1 MKKVVLTGG
10 SAGIGKE
17 INLFLLRNGYE
28 VLFTFRKS
36 SQSANEII
44 SEFPL
49 AKSYQIDFSNP
60 DEIDDFL
67 KEIQDLQPN
76 ILINNFYSGTFIDT
90 YFHKTDPDKFLADF
104 QTNIIPT
111 LQTTQEC
118 IKIFRKEKFGR
129 IINILSSSLKN
140 PAMGTSVYNA
150 NKAYLLQMSK
160 SWASENV
167 KFGITSN
174 SVSPA
179 FTMTDFHKD
188 MDERQVENILASYP
202 LKNNLE
208 GKDIA
213 EFVELCLNGG
223 SHFNGNHLFLDASN
237 S

>member
-10 SAGIGKE
+10 SAGIGKA
-17 INLFLLRNGYE
+17 INLFLLRKGYE
-28 VLFTFRKS
+28 VLFTFNNS

-44 SEFPL
+44 AEFPN
-49 AKSYQIDFSNP
+49 AKAFQIDFSNP
-60 DEIDDFL
+60 EQIHNFL
-67 KEIQDLQPN
+67 NEIQGFKPN

-90 YFHKTDPDKFLADF
+90 YFHKTESDKFLADF
-104 QTNIIPT
+104 QTNVIPT
-111 LQTTQEC
+111 LQITKEC

-129 IINILSSSLKN
+129 IINILSSSLKS

-150 NKAYLLQMSK
+150 NKAYLLQMNK

-174 SVSPA
+174 SISPA
-179 FTMTDFHKD
+179 FTLTDFHKN
-188 MDERQVENILASYP
+188 MDERQVENILAMYP

-208 GKDIA
+208 GKDVA

-223 SHFNGNHLFLDASN
+223 SHFNGNHVFLDASN

>member
-44 SEFPL
+44 SEFSL

-60 DEIDDFL
+60 DEINNFL
-67 KEIQDLQPN
+67 KGIQDFKPN

-118 IKIFRKEKFGR
+118 IKIFRKGKFGR

-150 NKAYLLQMSK
+150 NKAYLLQMNK

-213 EFVELCLNGG
+213 EFVELCLKGG

>member
-1 MKKVVLTGG
+1 
-10 SAGIGKE
+10 
-17 INLFLLRNGYE
+17 
-28 VLFTFRKS
+28 
-36 SQSANEII
+36 
-44 SEFPL
+44 
-49 AKSYQIDFSNP
+49 
-60 DEIDDFL
+60 
-67 KEIQDLQPN
+67 
-76 ILINNFYSGTFIDT
+76 
-90 YFHKTDPDKFLADF
+90 
-104 QTNIIPT
+104 
-111 LQTTQEC
+111 
-118 IKIFRKEKFGR
+118 
-129 IINILSSSLKN
+129 
-140 PAMGTSVYNA
+140 MGTSVYNA

-188 MDERQVENILASYP
+188 MDGRQVENILASYP

>member
-1 MKKVVLTGG
+1 MKIVVLTGG

-17 INLFLLRNGYE
+17 INLFLLRKGYE
-28 VLFTFRKS
+28 VLFTFNNS
-36 SQSANEII
+36 AQSAIEIT
-44 SEFPL
+44 SEFPT
-49 AKSYQIDFSNP
+49 ARSFQIDFSNQS
-60 DEIDDFL
+60 EIGEFL
-67 KEIQDLQPN
+67 KEIQDFKPS

-90 YFHKTDPDKFLADF
+90 YFHKTESEKFLADF
-104 QTNIIPT
+104 QSNVIPT
-111 LQTTQEC
+111 LQITQEC
-118 IKIFRKEKFGR
+118 IKMFRKGKFGR

-140 PAMGTSVYNA
+140 PAVGTSVYNA
-150 NKAYLLQMSK
+150 NKAYLLQMNK
-160 SWASENV
+160 SWALENV

-179 FTMTDFHKD
+179 FTMTDFHKN

-223 SHFNGNHLFLDASN
+223 SHFNGNHIFLDAAHF
-237 S
+237 

>member
-10 SAGIGKE
+10 SAGIGQA
-17 INLFLLRNGYE
+17 INLFLLQTGYE
-28 VLFTFRKS
+28 VLFTYRNS
-36 SQSANEII
+36 EHSAKEITA
-44 SEFPL
+44 EFPN
-49 AKSYQIDFSNP
+49 AKSFQIDLANP
-60 DEIDDFL
+60 AEMDDFL
-67 KEIQDLQPN
+67 NEIEHFKPN

-90 YFHKTDPDKFLADF
+90 YFHKTEPDKFLADF
-104 QTNIIPT
+104 QNNVIPT
-111 LQTTQEC
+111 LKITQEC
-118 IKIFRKEKFGR
+118 IKVFRKEKFGR
-129 IINILSSSLKN
+129 IINILSSSLKS

-150 NKAYLLQMSK
+150 NKAYLLQMNR

-179 FTMTDFHKD
+179 FTLTDFHKN
-188 MDERQVENILASYP
+188 MDERQVETIMATYP

-213 EFVELCLNGG
+213 EFIGLCIDGG
-223 SHFNGNHLFLDASN
+223 PHFNGNHLFLDASN

>member
-60 DEIDDFL
+60 DEIDNFL
-67 KEIQDLQPN
+67 KEIQDFQPN

-111 LQTTQEC
+111 IQTTQEC

-188 MDERQVENILASYP
+188 MDGRQVENILASYP

>member
-67 KEIQDLQPN
+67 KEIQDFKPN
-76 ILINNFYSGTFIDT
+76 ILINNFYCGTFIDS

>member
-17 INLFLLRNGYE
+17 INLFLLRKGYE

-60 DEIDDFL
+60 DEINNFL
-67 KEIQDLQPN
+67 REIQDFQPN

-213 EFVELCLNGG
+213 EFVELCLKGG

>member
-67 KEIQDLQPN
+67 KEIQDFQPN
-76 ILINNFYSGTFIDT
+76 ILINNFYCGTFIDT

-118 IKIFRKEKFGR
+118 IKIFRKGKFGR

-213 EFVELCLNGG
+213 EFVELCLKGG

>member
-1 MKKVVLTGG
+1 MKKVILTGG
-10 SAGIGKE
+10 AAGIGKE
-17 INLFLLRNGYE
+17 INLFLLRKGYE
-28 VLFTFRKS
+28 VLFTFNNS
-36 SQSANEII
+36 AQSAIEIT
-44 SEFPL
+44 SEFPT
-49 AKSYQIDFSNP
+49 ARSFQIDFSKP
-60 DEIDDFL
+60 SEIGGFL
-67 KEIQDLQPN
+67 KEIQDFKPN

-90 YFHKTDPDKFLADF
+90 YFHKTESEKFLVDF
-104 QTNIIPT
+104 QSNVIPT
-111 LQTTQEC
+111 LQITKEC
-118 IKIFRKEKFGR
+118 IKMFRKGKFGR

-140 PAMGTSVYNA
+140 PAIGTSVYNA
-150 NKAYLLQMSK
+150 NKAYLLQMNK

-179 FTMTDFHKD
+179 FTMTDFHKN
-188 MDERQVENILASYP
+188 MHERQVENILASYP

-223 SHFNGNHLFLDASN
+223 SHFNGNHIFLDASN

>member
-10 SAGIGKE
+10 SAGIGKA
-17 INLFLLRNGYE
+17 INLFLLRKGYE
-28 VLFTFRKS
+28 VLFTYRNSEQAVK
-36 SQSANEII
+36 EINA
-44 SEFPL
+44 EFPSSK
-49 AKSYQIDFSNP
+49 AFKIDFANP
-60 DEIDDFL
+60 SEMDGFL
-67 KEIQDLQPN
+67 KEIEAFKPN

-90 YFHKTDPDKFLADF
+90 YFHKTDSDKFLIDF
-104 QTNIIPT
+104 QNNVIPT
-111 LQTTQEC
+111 LQITQEC

-129 IINILSSSLKN
+129 IINILSSSLKS

-150 NKAYLLQMSK
+150 NKAYLLQMNK

-179 FTMTDFHKD
+179 FTMTDFHKN
-188 MDERQVENILASYP
+188 MDERQVENILAMYP

-208 GKDIA
+208 GKDVA

-223 SHFNGNHLFLDASN
+223 SHFNGHHVFLDASN